1 MANGPGPIQYALD
14 TDWLAGAAG
23 FERLHIRIGILPRLS
38 GRGAGLELAHHEL
51 KARPI
56 DAQNPLRRDEVQ
68 QI

>member
-1 MANGPGPIQYALD
+1 MLRREIRQDSSLGRRDSNLC
-14 TDWLAGAAG
+14 
-23 FERLHIRIGILPRLS
+23 RIRIGIRQELS
-38 GRGAGLELAHHEL
+38 ARGAELELAHLEF